1 MTRADLTKEVCQAIE
16 MPRKESD
23 VIVCIIFDSIARA
36 LQSGDKVEIRADS
49 EALARAKEE
58 LASDAIL

>member
-23 VIVCIIFDSIARA
+23 VIVCAIFI
-36 LQSGDKVEIRADS
+36 
-49 EALARAKEE
+49 
-58 LASDAIL
+58 